1 MSNLANALTLLR
13 LILIAPI
20 VVLIWLGDATYLWVA
35 FGFYTVAC
43 ITDVADGYVA
53 RSLNQQSLVGRLFDP
68 IADKLLVGA
77 CLLVLV
83 AFDHIVGWAVLA
95 ALIILLREILVSG
108 LREFLAEIQVN
119 MPVSRA
125 AKWKTVL
132 QMVALGF
139 LIVGDAG
146 PTWLP
151 TVKIGEYML
160 GVAAVLTIY
169 TGWDYLRSG
178 LLHVGPEAEER
189 RARKVAR
196 KAARTE
202 ARAAKRE
209 AKQEAKKAATGETT
223 TA

>member
-1 MSNLANALTLLR
+1 
-13 LILIAPI
+13 
-20 VVLIWLGDATYLWVA
+20 
-35 FGFYTVAC
+35 
-43 ITDVADGYVA
+43 
-53 RSLNQQSLVGRLFDP
+53 
-68 IADKLLVGA
+68 
-77 CLLVLV
+77 
-83 AFDHIVGWAVLA
+83 
-95 ALIILLREILVSG
+95 ILLREILVSG

-169 TGWDYLRSG
+169 TGWDYLHSG

-196 KAARTE
+196 KAARAE

-209 AKQEAKKAATGETT
+209 AKQEAKKAAAGETT